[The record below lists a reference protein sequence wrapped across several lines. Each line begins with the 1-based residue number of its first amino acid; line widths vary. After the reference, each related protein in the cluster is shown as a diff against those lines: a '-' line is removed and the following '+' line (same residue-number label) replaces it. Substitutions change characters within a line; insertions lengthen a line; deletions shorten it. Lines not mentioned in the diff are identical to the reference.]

1 MPNDIS
7 NNTSEE
13 NEYPGITSSSNI
25 NDKLEA
31 VFAMLL
37 KQNAPVYINYKK
49 LFIENDDEQMFNGL
63 VERTGLVERHKV
75 DLEFNPR
82 YKLSTDGINN
92 LNKFKGSFLSWE
104 AHRLNVRHELGE
116 KNAKNEMIELRNLRL
131 EHLLNEQELKEFK
144 EHSARSLRA
153 EIVSFIA
160 LGVAIISLLFK
171 CS

>member
-1 MPNDIS
+1 
-7 NNTSEE
+7 
-13 NEYPGITSSSNI
+13 
-25 NDKLEA
+25 
-31 VFAMLL
+31 
-37 KQNAPVYINYKK
+37 
-49 LFIENDDEQMFNGL
+49 
-63 VERTGLVERHKV
+63 
-75 DLEFNPR
+75 
-82 YKLSTDGINN
+82 
-92 LNKFKGSFLSWE
+92 
-104 AHRLNVRHELGE
+104 LGE